1 MAGKLTKILVDVH
14 EPPEIAASLRARGL
28 DIEVVHLKYGDFA
41 FSNVLIER
49 KEWNDLLNSLADGRL
64 WKQIYNIKHSSER
77 PILLVE
83 MSRFGHP
90 DLMNLWKQKDIR
102 GVEFQTRVMGAI
114 ATIFLHGVS
123 VIILPSRE
131 QLLLFIERTFFSSDK
146 STPSFKP
153 IPKKSEMENL
163 METKEDMICMIRGIS
178 RVKAKEIMARYP
190 NYHDL
195 CHATKDDLRK
205 IPGIGPKLAETI
217 WKVLNDGSDK
227 LLSPEPVKE
236 VKEVKN
242 EEKKEILTPQ
252 PDEFGV
258 FQG

>member
-1 MAGKLTKILVDVH
+1 MTKILVDVH
-14 EPPEIAASLRARGL
+14 EPSEIAASLKARGL
-28 DIEVVHLKYGDFA
+28 DVEVVHLKYGDYA

-49 KEWNDLLNSLADGRL
+49 KEWNDLLNSLSDGRL
-64 WKQIYNIKHSSER
+64 WKQIYNIRHASER
-77 PILLVE
+77 PVLLVE

-90 DLMNLWKQKDIR
+90 DLMNLWKQKDAR

-114 ATIFLHGVS
+114 ATIYLHGVS

-146 STPSFKP
+146 KEPSFKP
-153 IPKKSEMENL
+153 IPTKSEKENI
-163 METKEDMICMIRGIS
+163 MATKEDMLCMIRGIS
-178 RVKAKEIMARYP
+178 RVKAKEILARFP

-195 CHATKDDLRK
+195 CHASKDDLRQ

-217 WKVLNDGSDK
+217 WKVLNDSTGK
-227 LLSPEPVKE
+227 PLSPEPVKE
-236 VKEVKN
+236 EKK
-242 EEKKEILTPQ
+242 EEKKDIPNPE

-258 FQG
+258 FKA